1 MEECVVVK
9 PGHVE
14 HREMAEGLTEVFIS
28 MPCALCV
35 SDACDWIMPYVLCP
49 VCVDG
54 CDWIMID
61 RLYYITNT

>member
-35 SDACDWIMPYVLCP
+35 SDACDWIMPYALCVLM
-49 VCVDG
+49 VVIG
-54 CDWIMID
+54 
-61 RLYYITNT
+61 L